1 MRDKETLESEN
12 AGLFGFGGGGGGTR
26 LLKVCKLDLYC

>member
-12 AGLFGFGGGGGGTR
+12 AGLFGFGGGGGTR